1 MVRVYL
7 LSSWNMRIF
16 IWLVGGHCRGV
27 DARRRRNWTRR
38 TGAGLREERE
48 CTINTIG
55 WNMRHMKMTWVL
67 YTGCLQLL
75 WLQIWDLF
83 ETFFRQIWDHS
94 RGFYVIDLMRIELLR
109 QIIFQSPSL
118 FKLVSLYSWATK
130 TQERTIRT
138 FHSYQWDI
146 NYFIFQMD
154 GIQIAFFG
162 TRSGGYRWI
171 GWLNALKNTYR

>member
-1 MVRVYL
+1 MLPGNGQIITDHDSMMFPGNPVWYPMYDRFRL
-7 LSSWNMRIF
+7 TTA
-16 IWLVGGHCRGV
+16 RG
-27 DARRRRNWTRR
+27 DY
-38 TGAGLREERE
+38 
-48 CTINTIG
+48 CS
-55 WNMRHMKMTWVL
+55 
-67 YTGCLQLL
+67 GCLQLL